1 MTAPALPLRYQ
12 HVEDPR
18 TKLWLN
24 IAIIWHVTLAV
35 ILAVGSTFLLVS
47 LADATI
53 PIAGGM
59 RLFMIVSGALGAV
72 CSASAAWFIARRDH
86 RGRMLSL
93 GINYLGFVLCLIL
106 NLHVLGVYVGL
117 DVLGGTFQ
125 YGLPFLLLAFIGYM
139 IGAWGDRYDNE
150 PLRQQTFRKISRSV
164 MIAAGVLWLF
174 AVGLIDGLIALIG
187 QFNGPLPFLLTVG
200 IVLFGVML
208 RGMWRRPSA
217 EAMHAKRQHEEALS
231 GLLFLSPNLFGFLL
245 FFAVP
250 LLFSLLV
257 SFTNSDAV
265 MKRDFVGLENYRQLL
280 NVTVQPLAAPD
291 QAANQVLDIKVFNEL
306 ARFNLF
312 GQNYVIGAEDKLFWL
327 ALRNT
332 LLYCLMAVPFSVI
345 PALLLAT
352 LMNSKIPGMHF
363 FRAIYFL
370 PSVAAIVG
378 ISLIWQ
384 WLYNATI
391 GYVNYFITLAV
402 NFVNQLLGVGL
413 ADPKIQWLSDSRYA
427 LIAIAIMAVWS
438 TIGFNIVLFLAGLQ
452 SIPRDVYEAATV
464 DGASPT
470 QQFLKVTIPMLA
482 PTTFFVLVTT
492 TIMAMQLFEQVFI
505 LTNPL
510 GGPNNSTLSLVV
522 YLYQN
527 GFQRF
532 RQGYAS
538 ATAWVLF
545 IVIFGLTLYQ
555 YRQQRK
561 GGNVYE

>member
-1 MTAPALPLRYQ
+1 MTTPAVALRYQ
-12 HVEDPR
+12 HIEDAR
-18 TKLWLN
+18 TTAWLN
-24 IAIIWHVTLAV
+24 V
-35 ILAVGSTFLLVS
+35 ILAWQVVLAVFLAAGSTFMLIS
-47 LADATI
+47 LADATL

-59 RLFMIVSGALGAV
+59 RLFLIVSGALGAV
-72 CSASAAWFIARRDH
+72 GSLYAAWYIARRDH

-106 NLHVLGVYVGL
+106 DLHILGVYVGL
-117 DVLGGTFQ
+117 DVLGGTFK
-125 YGLPFLLLAFIGYM
+125 YGLPFLLLAFIGYL

-150 PLRQQTFRKISRSV
+150 PLRQQTFRKISRGV

-174 AVGLIDGLIALIG
+174 AVGLIDGLIALLA
-187 QFNGPLPFLLTVG
+187 QFNGPLPFMLTAG
-200 IVLFGVML
+200 MIVFGVML
-208 RGMWRRPSA
+208 RGMWRRPAA
-217 EAMHAKRQHEEALS
+217 EAMHAKRQHAEALS

-265 MKRDFVGLENYRQLL
+265 MKHYFVGLENYRQLL

-291 QAANQVLDIKVFNEL
+291 QAANQVIDIKVFDEL

-352 LMNSKIPGMHF
+352 LMNSKIPGMRF

-391 GYVNYFITLAV
+391 GYVNYFITLLV
-402 NFVNQLLGVGL
+402 NFGNQLLGLGL

-452 SIPRDVYEAATV
+452 SIPRDLYEAATV

-470 QQFLKVTIPMLA
+470 QQFLKVTVPMLA

-492 TIMAMQLFEQVFI
+492 TILAMQLFEQVFI

-532 RQGYAS
+532 QQGYAS

-561 GGNVYE
+561 TGNAYE